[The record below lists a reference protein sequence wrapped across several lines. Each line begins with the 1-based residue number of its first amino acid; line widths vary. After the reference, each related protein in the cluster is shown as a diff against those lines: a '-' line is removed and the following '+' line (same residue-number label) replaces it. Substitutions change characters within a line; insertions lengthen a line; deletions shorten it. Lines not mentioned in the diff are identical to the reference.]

1 MAEEVWKDVVGYEGV
16 YQVST
21 LGRVRSLERTIHKND
36 GTSMLIP
43 SKMIAP
49 VLMNKGYIGATLCKN
64 KIQRI
69 KRVHRL
75 VAQAFI
81 PNPENKPQVNHKNGD
96 KTDNRVENLEWATA
110 KENIRHAFDNG
121 LNGYSEYRCQR
132 AREASAKPVK
142 CVETGEVFDSLTD
155 AARKYNI
162 DLGNMSGCVN
172 GYKYKR
178 TAGGYHWQLLN

>member
-1 MAEEVWKDVVGYEGV
+1 MTLEVWKDIKGYEGY
-16 YQVST
+16 YQVSN
-21 LGRVRSLERTIHKND
+21 LGEVRAIGHKWQRKGVHKIKLHENNGYGYLMADLHKNNK
-36 GTSMLIP
+36 
-43 SKMIAP
+43 SKSIA
-49 VLMNKGYIGATLCKN
+49 
-64 KIQRI
+64 
-69 KRVHRL
+69 VHRL

-81 PNPENKPQVNHKNGD
+81 PNPENKQQVNHKNGD